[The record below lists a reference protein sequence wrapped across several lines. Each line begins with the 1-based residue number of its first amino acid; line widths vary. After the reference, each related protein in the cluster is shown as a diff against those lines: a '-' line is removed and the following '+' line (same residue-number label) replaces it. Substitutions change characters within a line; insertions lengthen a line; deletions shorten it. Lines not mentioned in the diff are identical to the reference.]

1 MLKLFKKKTKI
12 PEDVPQ
18 IITAQS
24 VLVVNGEDVYV
35 TNDII
40 KVTTYDGE
48 TYVGR
53 LERVNHDITW
63 VIEPYISLDISAEFN
78 NCTKLIDIKDIKSIE
93 PVEEES

>member
-1 MLKLFKKKTKI
+1 MLKLFKKIIKI
-12 PEDVPQ
+12 SEDVPQ

-24 VLVVNGEDVYV
+24 VLVVNGEDVYI

-53 LERVNHDITW
+53 LDHVRHDALC
-63 VIEPYISLDISAEFN
+63 PYIRLDISAYLHES
-78 NCTKLIDIKDIKSIE
+78 TKFINIEDIKSVE
-93 PVEEES
+93 PVEEEE